1 MSVNNKDIALSV
13 IHFLK
18 QSVSKNEIPEDYAES
33 MDVAIDC
40 IADAFEV
47 NKDDD
52 DKTVEAKFGGKSL
65 AALLSASGSSKPDSE
80 PAAPVEELDVATKEK
95 ADALKAEGNR
105 AMASKDFSEAIKKY
119 TEAIELDGSNVV
131 YLSNRAAAHSSA
143 SQHENAVKDA
153 EKAIELNP
161 NFSKSYSRLGLAKY
175 ALGDASAA
183 MKAYEK
189 GLEVE
194 GDKKSD
200 AMTKGFETAKRR
212 VEEELEQSIP
222 KSSVASND
230 GASESAAR
238 GAGAGAGASGM
249 PDLSSMFGGNG
260 GGMPSF
266 GDMMNNPQLMQAA
279 QSLMSDPNAMQNLM
293 SNPAIRQMA
302 DRFGGGGGD
311 GSGPDL
317 SNLMNNP
324 MLQNLAGQFMGGG
337 NNNNNNNNNNNSGDG
352 SQN

>member
-52 DKTVEAKFGGKSL
+52 AKTVEAKFAGKSL
-65 AALLSASGSSKPDSE
+65 AELLNNSGNTNSSKDST
-80 PAAPVEELDVATKEK
+80 AAAAKEVDAATKEK
-95 ADALKAEGNR
+95 ADGLKSEGNK
-105 AMASKDFSEAIKKY
+105 AMANKNFSEAIEKY
-119 TEAIELDGSNVV
+119 TAAIELDGSNVV
-131 YLSNRAAAHSSA
+131 YLSNRAAAYSSS

-175 ALGDASAA
+175 ALGDATAA

-212 VEEELEQSIP
+212 VEEELEKSIP
-222 KSSVASND
+222 QSSVSTTESDESNTR
-230 GASESAAR
+230 SA
-238 GAGAGAGASGM
+238 GAGAGAGTGSGL
-249 PDLSSMFGGNG
+249 PDFGSMFGGNG

-266 GDMMNNPQLMQAA
+266 AEMMNNPQLMQAA

-302 DRFGGGGGD
+302 ENFGGSG

-324 MLQNLAGQFMGGG
+324 MLQNLAGQFMGG
-337 NNNNNNNNNNNSGDG
+337 NNNNNNNNSGG
-352 SQN
+352 SGQN

>member
-52 DKTVEAKFGGKSL
+52 AKTVEAKFGGKSL
-65 AALLSASGSSKPDSE
+65 ATLLSASGSSKKESE
-80 PAAPVEELDVATKEK
+80 PVAPVKEADAATKEK

-105 AMASKDFSEAIKKY
+105 AMASKNFSEAISKY

-131 YLSNRAAAHSSA
+131 YLSNRAAAYSSA

-175 ALGDASAA
+175 ALGDATAA
-183 MKAYEK
+183 MKAYEQ
-189 GLEVE
+189 GLEIE

-200 AMTKGFETAKRR
+200 AMTKGYETAKRR
-212 VEEELEQSIP
+212 VEEELEKSIP

-230 GASESAAR
+230 DSTTRS
-238 GAGAGAGASGM
+238 AGAGAGASGM
-249 PDLSSMFGGNG
+249 PDLGSMFGGNG

-266 GDMMNNPQLMQAA
+266 SDMMNNPQLMQAA

-293 SNPAIRQMA
+293 SNPAVRQMA
-302 DRFGGGGGD
+302 ERFGGGSGD

-324 MLQNLAGQFMGGG
+324 MLQNLAGQFMGGA
-337 NNNNNNNNNNNSGDG
+337 NNNNNNNSSGDN